1 MPLYTITAK
10 RETYYE
16 FEIEAD
22 NQKDALD
29 EVERIEREEDVETYA
44 VDWYPLELDEIEE
57 KETN

>member
-29 EVERIEREEDVETYA
+29 KVERIEREENVETYA
-44 VDWYPLELDEIEE
+44 VDWYPLELDEIKE

>member
-29 EVERIEREEDVETYA
+29 KVERIEREENVENYA
-44 VDWYPLELDEIEE
+44 VDWYPLELDEIKE